1 MLNYFKEL
9 LKTLQAIEARLAKI
23 EENTGR
29 VAKCVKE
36 GHPPVHKIL
45 EQLGVDNTVRND

>member
-9 LKTLQAIEARLAKI
+9 LKTLKAIEARLAKI

-36 GHPPVHKIL
+36 GHHRYGDSTSLSTK
-45 EQLGVDNTVRND
+45 DWNS